1 MFYPQFKIDSKIQN
15 AAAEV
20 MKKITPRLQEIDEI
34 TEYNQQKMMA
44 AFHEAGVSESHFV
57 SSTGYGYGDR
67 GRDALDMVYAKVLGA
82 EDALVRHNFVS
93 GTHALTVA
101 LFGVLRPGDTM
112 LSVTGIPYDTLR
124 GVIGMTGDANGS
136 LKEFGI
142 HYKEVQLK
150 ADGTPDYQAIEQA
163 IEPNQKMVYIQR
175 SRGYSLRPSLFTE
188 TLSAPARSNALISS
202 TVRTPPPTV
211 NGIKICF
218 ATSCTICSM
227 VPRPS

>member
-1 MFYPQFKIDSKIQN
+1 MFYPQFKLDPKIQN

-20 MKKITPRLQEIDEI
+20 MKKIAPRLQEIDEI

-67 GRDALDMVYAKVLGA
+67 GRDALDMVYAKALGA

-124 GVIGMTGDANGS
+124 GVIGITGDSNGS

-142 HYKEVQLK
+142 HYKEVQPG
-150 ADGTPDYQAIEQA
+150 GTITVLYAYELDDTTSPVDFIIKSILHENSGKVEK
-163 IEPNQKMVYIQR
+163 I
-175 SRGYSLRPSLFTE
+175 F
-188 TLSAPARSNALISS
+188 TLSDIQS
-202 TVRTPPPTV
+202 
-211 NGIKICF
+211 
-218 ATSCTICSM
+218 
-227 VPRPS
+227 